1 MGNQSVSVALKGEW
15 SDKEKVNRPCPGHI
29 LDIDVGTDE
38 HVTEEKDFPLLRF
51 KDLSS
56 FTIHRLNQRLA
67 KDQRALLRVQQL

>member
-1 MGNQSVSVALKGEW
+1 MALKGGR

-38 HVTEEKDFPLLRF
+38 HVTEEKDFPLLRL

-67 KDQRALLRVQQL
+67 KDQRALLRVQQLKKRQGRH